1 MSSDFKTFSLAL
13 MILNAPSL
21 IDNKK
26 TLSMHIRYHLS
37 LMIAF
42 NQYGTAEKFAKL
54 KANRVGETEPLLVVW
69 VEIQS

>member
-1 MSSDFKTFSLAL
+1 
-13 MILNAPSL
+13 
-21 IDNKK
+21 
-26 TLSMHIRYHLS
+26 MHIRYHLS

-69 VEIQS
+69 VETQS

>member
-1 MSSDFKTFSLAL
+1 
-13 MILNAPSL
+13 MIT
-21 IDNKK
+21 KK
-26 TLSMHIRYHLS
+26 TLSTLIRYYLL

-69 VEIQS
+69 IEIQN